1 MPDPKTNALERKA
14 RTKVLAKKGFYIHFG
29 IFAIMSLFLLA
40 INLLTNPA
48 SLWFYYPVVSWGV
61 AVAIQYLVTFGV
73 PGSDIL
79 SEEWE
84 QRELER
90 EMYIMQRKKQLSQN
104 RLLGEDLEDQL
115 DELELRDPVKVGKN
129 WDQDLV

>member
-1 MPDPKTNALERKA
+1 MSDPKTDRLERKA
-14 RTKVLAKKGFYIHFG
+14 RSKVLAKKGFYIHFG
-29 IFAIMSLFLLA
+29 IFAIISLFLLT
-40 INLLTNPA
+40 INLLTDPS

-79 SEEWE
+79 SDEWE

-90 EMYIMQRKKQLSQN
+90 EMYIMQRK
-104 RLLGEDLEDQL
+104 DQL
-115 DELELRDPVKVGKN
+115 LRDGRSIEDSEDEIDELELREPIKAGKN
-129 WDQDLV
+129 WDHDLV

>member
-1 MPDPKTNALERKA
+1 MSDPKANSLERKA
-14 RTKVLAKKGFYIHFG
+14 RSKVLAKKGFYIHFG
-29 IFAIMSLFLLA
+29 IFAIMSVFLLT
-40 INLLTNPA
+40 INLLTDPS

-79 SEEWE
+79 SDEWE

-90 EMYIMQRKKQLSQN
+90 EMYIMQRKNQMSPDG
-104 RLLGEDLEDQL
+104 RSLEDFDDEV
-115 DELELRDPVKVGKN
+115 DELELREPIKVGKN

>member
-14 RTKVLAKKGFYIHFG
+14 RAKVLAKKGFYIHFG

-61 AVAIQYLVTFGV
+61 AVATQFLVTFGV